1 MTIQDYILDC
11 DSSSNNEELRITLE
25 CWVNDGLQYYYPSE
39 YRAFLREHID
49 ECQDY
54 WDEILHTANP
64 INSGYVESILSKA
77 TIDDV
82 LDFLENVKLSN
93 GPFFTDNIFY
103 KDKPLF
109 SKYGYPLSEDNLL
122 YPNVAEVIHN
132 LLGAV
137 KNTCEVAVSSV
148 AEDMIE
154 DLDNGIPLKDFKS
167 V

>member
-1 MTIQDYILDC
+1 MTIQDYILEC
-11 DSSSNNEELRITLE
+11 DSSSNNEELRDTLE
-25 CWVNDGLQYYYPSE
+25 CWVQDGLQYYYPSK
-39 YRAFLREHID
+39 YQAFLREHID

-54 WDEILHTANP
+54 FDEILYTSNP
-64 INSGYVESILSKA
+64 SNSGYVESILSKA
-77 TIDDV
+77 TINDV

-132 LLGAV
+132 LLRV
-137 KNTCEVAVSSV
+137 VQDTCELAVHSV

-154 DLDNGIPLKDFKS
+154 DLDNGKPLKDFKS